1 MTHRATRSTLLARL
15 RTRPK
20 ALLVALVAAVALLLG
35 PISISLATAAPSMGE
50 HIPCEVSAGMGDHA
64 MIDGEAGAQQHDKS
78 GGCASMQGAVC
89 LSMVGMIS
97 PVSPAIGR
105 LPPRLVSTLPV
116 AESVVSHST
125 SPPHRPPKHV

>member
-1 MTHRATRSTLLARL
+1 MAW
-15 RTRPK
+15 
-20 ALLVALVAAVALLLG
+20 LVALIAAISLLLG
-35 PISISLATAAPSMGE
+35 PISITLATAAPSMG
-50 HIPCEVSAGMGDHA
+50 DHA
-64 MIDGEAGAQQHDKS
+64 MMDGEAGAQQHDKS
-78 GGCASMQGAVC
+78 SGCPSMQGAVC

-97 PVSPAIGR
+97 PASPAIGR